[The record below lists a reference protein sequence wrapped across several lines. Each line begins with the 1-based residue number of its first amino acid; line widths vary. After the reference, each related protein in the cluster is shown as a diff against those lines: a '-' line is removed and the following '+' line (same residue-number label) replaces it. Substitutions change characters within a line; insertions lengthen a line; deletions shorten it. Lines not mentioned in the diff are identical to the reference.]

1 MAYGLERNI
10 ALSLSLKH
18 NLNPVLIKR
27 IKEKNWLLLKY
38 IVLYL
43 IINNHFI
50 IKICKL
56 KNNNLNG
63 GIYVIRLSLKSWLQL
78 FSLIIN

>member
-1 MAYGLERNI
+1 MVFGLERNI

-18 NLNPVLIKR
+18 NFNHILIKR
-27 IKEKNWLLLKY
+27 IKEKNLLLLKY

-50 IKICKL
+50 IKIGKL
-56 KNNNLNG
+56 K
-63 GIYVIRLSLKSWLQL
+63 K
-78 FSLIIN
+78 